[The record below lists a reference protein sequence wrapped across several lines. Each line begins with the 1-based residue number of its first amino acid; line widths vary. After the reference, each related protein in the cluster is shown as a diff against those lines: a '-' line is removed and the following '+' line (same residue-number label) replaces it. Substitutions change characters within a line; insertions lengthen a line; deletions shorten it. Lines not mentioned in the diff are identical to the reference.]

1 VRMCIREE
9 NDESMRY
16 DIDVPWSVVVSRRSL
31 AWLRSDSSSRSFSS
45 RAFSRGSRTAS
56 SSYSASL
63 PPAASCARRAASFS
77 ASFCLSVPFFL
88 GAGAAAVAG
97 LSFTP
102 SSEDAS
108 QSLCDDRDDQ
118 GGNCALESGSTYDG
132 PIVILVFSFPFA
144 FASGCFA
151 GYGTRRRAIVGT
163 LCPDCALSA
172 TDCSSRKDNRHCLP
186 QSDILYFLGFLYFL
200 AQ

>member
-1 VRMCIREE
+1 VRISEE

-16 DIDVPWSVVVSRRSL
+16 DIDVPLSVVVSRRSL

-118 GGNCALESGSTYDG
+118 GGT
-132 PIVILVFSFPFA
+132 VH
-144 FASGCFA
+144 
-151 GYGTRRRAIVGT
+151 
-163 LCPDCALSA
+163 
-172 TDCSSRKDNRHCLP
+172 SSRAARTTGPSSSSSSPSHLP
-186 QSDILYFLGFLYFL
+186 LPVVALLGTARAGEPSSEPSAPIMRY
-200 AQ
+200 Q

>member
-1 VRMCIREE
+1 
-9 NDESMRY
+9 
-16 DIDVPWSVVVSRRSL
+16 VSRRSL

-45 RAFSRGSRTAS
+45 RAFSRGSSTAS

-63 PPAASCARRAASFS
+63 PPAASRARRAASFS

-88 GAGAAAVAG
+88 GAGPAAAAG
-97 LSFTP
+97 LSFTS
-102 SSEDAS
+102 SSEDSS

-118 GGNCALESGSTYDG
+118 GGNDGVVELGSTYDG
-132 PIVILVFSFPFA
+132 PIVVLVFSFPFA

-163 LCPDCALSA
+163 LCPDYALSV
-172 TDCSSRKDNRHCLP
+172 TGCSCRK
-186 QSDILYFLGFLYFL
+186 
-200 AQ
+200 